1 MHPPQSVQSYGE
13 GTGQDVPEE
22 LLVQRAADGDP
33 AAFDWLMRRYQDA
46 VFNMLYRMTGN
57 QDLAFD
63 LVQDT
68 FLKAYRSIDTF
79 RHGARFYT
87 WVYRIAV
94 NSLRS
99 HWRKQG
105 RLPTEQS
112 LDEDPGEYIAPSTS
126 NNPADLAEAG
136 ETDAIVQRSISTL
149 PEHQRMVLVLR
160 DVEALE
166 YEQIAEMLQL
176 NIGTVK
182 SRLHRARIAL
192 KDKLSYLWEG

>member
-1 MHPPQSVQSYGE
+1 M
-13 GTGQDVPEE
+13 GQDAPEE

-63 LVQDT
+63 LVQET
-68 FLKAYRSIDTF
+68 FLKAYKAIDTF
-79 RHGARFYT
+79 RLGAKFYT

-99 HWRKQG
+99 HWRKQA
-105 RLPTEQS
+105 RLPTQQH
-112 LDEDPGEYIAPSTS
+112 LDDDPGESPRAHAS
-126 NNPADLAEAG
+126 NNPADLAEEG
-136 ETDAIVQRSISTL
+136 EMEELVQQSISTL
-149 PEHQRMVLVLR
+149 PEPQRVVLVLR
-160 DVEALE
+160 DVEGLE
-166 YEQIAEMLQL
+166 YEQIAEMMDL

-182 SRLHRARIAL
+182 SRLHRARMTL

>member
-1 MHPPQSVQSYGE
+1 LHPPQSVQSYGE

-63 LVQDT
+63 LVQET

-79 RHGARFYT
+79 RLGARFYT

-112 LDEDPGEYIAPSTS
+112 LDEDPGQYIAPSTS

-149 PEHQRMVLVLR
+149 PEYQRMVLVLR
-160 DVEALE
+160 DVEGLE
-166 YEQIAEMLQL
+166 YEQIAETLQL

-182 SRLHRARIAL
+182 SRLHRARMTL